1 MISSDEI
8 VAITQNVMGTM
19 FELCPM
25 TDESHTELLE
35 GAEAFT
41 GCVQISGQWKGAVV
55 LQGTPEL
62 AKIIA
67 ANFFELTADE
77 VTEADIRDSVAELTN
92 MVGGNIKGQVP
103 APSYLS
109 IPSVT
114 TGSDFS
120 FHLAGASVVSEVVVT
135 CEGQLMRIRLC
146 EADQGQA

>member
-1 MISSDEI
+1 MISNDEI

-19 FELCPM
+19 FELCPVS
-25 TDESHTELLE
+25 DHSHAALVE
-35 GAEAFT
+35 GGEAFT
-41 GCVQISGQWKGAVV
+41 GCVQISGQWQGAVL

-67 ANFFELTADE
+67 GHFFQTNVEE
-77 VTEADIRDSVAELTN
+77 VTEADVQDSIAELTN

-120 FHLAGASVVSEVVVT
+120 FHLAGATIVSEVVVT
-135 CEGQLMRIRLC
+135 CEGELLRIRLC
-146 EADQGQA
+146 QAEPI